1 MTKEITIKDFQAEEL
16 FNFDAIIEPI
26 SQFLTSAN
34 LRPFDVPAFLNEA
47 FAFAKL
53 LAINEKKSVSYFLP
67 LEIKRQLRFKYD
79 DKDEQWRNE
88 LNSLIT
94 VHYEANMQT
103 IGNINLGLKALGGTN
118 ELTTLV
124 KERVNAL
131 VNHNAN
137 FLAKPEIIGVA
148 KKLKGQATIVLK
160 PLWKKA
166 LWHLAFL
173 QALYHLPLSFY
184 EPEMGEPSPF
194 NQWISHII
202 TYKAAA
208 KAAHLI
214 KSYYQK
220 HNIQSDKPISYFN
233 FGLSNQNLR
242 EIAHLYNPDY
252 LALNEI
258 LLHSKQVD
266 FDFNN
271 NSDLYN
277 WTINARKH
285 SDNLDESTLEQI
297 NNLELE
303 WLLTWSYDKHKTIAA
318 YLGPTY
324 NVKAT
329 FWPQLCAFVG
339 EEDATKVAVKVNE
352 WANKDTTS
360 TALRMINLIYTPLSK
375 ITFAKGR

>member
-26 SQFLTSAN
+26 SQFLTNAN

-103 IGNINLGLKALGGTN
+103 IGNINLGLKALNGTN

-148 KKLKGQATIVLK
+148 KKLKGQATIALK
-160 PLWKKA
+160 PL
-166 LWHLAFL
+166 
-173 QALYHLPLSFY
+173 
-184 EPEMGEPSPF
+184 
-194 NQWISHII
+194 
-202 TYKAAA
+202 
-208 KAAHLI
+208 
-214 KSYYQK
+214 
-220 HNIQSDKPISYFN
+220 
-233 FGLSNQNLR
+233 
-242 EIAHLYNPDY
+242 
-252 LALNEI
+252 
-258 LLHSKQVD
+258 
-266 FDFNN
+266 
-271 NSDLYN
+271 
-277 WTINARKH
+277 
-285 SDNLDESTLEQI
+285 
-297 NNLELE
+297 
-303 WLLTWSYDKHKTIAA
+303 
-318 YLGPTY
+318 
-324 NVKAT
+324 
-329 FWPQLCAFVG
+329 
-339 EEDATKVAVKVNE
+339 
-352 WANKDTTS
+352 
-360 TALRMINLIYTPLSK
+360 
-375 ITFAKGR
+375 